1 MTHGLSLRTG
11 PARSLDVDID
21 LGDRRVTGTVGNVW
35 GNNLVPVSY
44 SSLGAKHRIAAW
56 IDALA
61 LAAGHPDENWTA
73 HTVGKHRTGGQV
85 AMIRPLPEHE
95 ARAWLRQ
102 LIDVHDR
109 GQCEPLPL
117 PVKTSLA
124 YAEDYRFAVDR
135 PRRRPRRQ
143 GRARVDDAALQRDR
157 LPARGPG
164 PVARARLRRARA
176 VLPAQV
182 AAAR

>member
-1 MTHGLSLRTG
+1 
-11 PARSLDVDID
+11 
-21 LGDRRVTGTVGNVW
+21 
-35 GNNLVPVSY
+35 
-44 SSLGAKHRIAAW
+44 
-56 IDALA
+56 
-61 LAAGHPDENWTA
+61 
-73 HTVGKHRTGGQV
+73 
-85 AMIRPLPEHE
+85 MIRPLPEHQ

-124 YAEDYRFAVDR
+124 YAEDYRFATT
-135 PRRRPRRQ
+135 
-143 GRARVDDAALQRDR
+143 GRDADPDVKAEREWTTAALQRDR